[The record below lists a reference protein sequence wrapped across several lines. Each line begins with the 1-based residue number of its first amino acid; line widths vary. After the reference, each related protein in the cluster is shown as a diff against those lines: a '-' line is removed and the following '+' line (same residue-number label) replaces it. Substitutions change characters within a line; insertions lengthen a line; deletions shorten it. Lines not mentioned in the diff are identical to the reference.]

1 MIEWITDYI
10 ELVRKNPKRFCD
22 KIKKLVNLV
31 EKLLKRKDIEYK
43 KSDPVAFEE
52 FCRKIKHK
60 EGALAGQP
68 FILNQEQ
75 RFMAACVL
83 GIKWYS
89 SKHSRWLRYFTEF
102 NLFVA
107 RKFGKTLF
115 ISALALWLLGFDKEG
130 GAFGEILAENEVQS
144 KKLYKLVCRAAEQ
157 ACFHGIFKENRTE
170 KFLECKLNEGQLVYL
185 SGRGKGKQGSNPSF
199 FINDEANEITRKT
212 QYSDKKQG
220 MGARVQ
226 PLAIVISSAG
236 VTPDSLY
243 EMLYERD
250 EKILKRKSF
259 NDKERIFP
267 VIYEIDDNDK
277 VEDESCWIKANPCM
291 DRDLPSLNYL
301 QQLYETSKDN
311 PVELAKFTAFNL
323 NRQIGAALEFFELSN
338 IKEAMGTIKTE
349 DIYNSYAV
357 GGVDLSETT
366 DLCNATLT
374 VLKEDGSLVIV
385 QAYFIAESVLQRNSE
400 RDKTEYKYFQEC
412 KSDCEAVRK
421 LLIVTN
427 GTYVD
432 QRDVLKWFVYMRDT
446 YQINILKI
454 GYDRWMSKEFI
465 HLAEDFGF
473 NEEKTVKDIND
484 NDVRD
489 YGILTSVA
497 QGGYTLSGAIKIIK
511 ELFKQNK
518 LMFDKTNKLLP
529 YCFYNLRIRFDTN
542 NNITPHKAKSTGHI
556 DGAVGLF
563 IAFVAYQRAKPLYE
577 AHLPDLFQI

>member
-1 MIEWITDYI
+1 MIEWITDYLSYV
-10 ELVRKNPKRFCD
+10 EKNPKRIN
-22 KIKKLVNLV
+22 KKRKKLCKLV
-31 EKLLKRKDIEYK
+31 ENLLKRKDIEFK
-43 KSDPVAFEE
+43 PADPTAFEK

-60 EGALAGQP
+60 EGDLAGQP
-68 FILNQEQ
+68 FILNSEQ
-75 RFMAACVL
+75 RFIAACVL

-89 SKHSRWLRYFTEF
+89 AKHSRWLRYFTELD
-102 NLFVA
+102 LFVA

-130 GAFGEILAENEVQS
+130 GAFGEILAENETQS

-157 ACFHGIFKENRTE
+157 ACFQGIFKENKTE

-220 MGARVQ
+220 MGARSQ

-250 EKILKRKSF
+250 EKILNRKAF

-267 VIYEIDDNDK
+267 IIYEIDEEDK

-291 DRDLPSLNYL
+291 DIGLPSLNYL

-311 PVELAKFTAFNL
+311 PIELAKFTAFNL
-323 NRQIGAALEFFELSN
+323 NRQIGAALEFFELAS
-338 IKEAMGTIKTE
+338 IKQAMGTIKTE

-366 DLCNATLT
+366 DLCNATLQ
-374 VLKEDGSLVIV
+374 VLKEDGSMIIV

-400 RDKTEYKYFQEC
+400 RDKMEYKFFQDC
-412 KSDCEAVRK
+412 KSECEAVRK
-421 LLIVTN
+421 LLFVTK

-432 QRDVLKWFVYMRDT
+432 QREVLKWFVYMRDT
-446 YQINILKI
+446 YQINILKL

-465 HLAEDFGF
+465 HLAEEYGF
-473 NEEKTVKDIND
+473 NEEKTVKDVND

-511 ELFKQNK
+511 ELFNQNK
-518 LMFDKTNKLLP
+518 LLIDKTNKLLP
-529 YCFYNLRIRFDTN
+529 YCFYNLRIKFDTN

-577 AHLPDLFQI
+577 SELPDLFKI

>member
-10 ELVRKNPKRFCD
+10 DFVRNNPKRFCD

-43 KSDPVAFEE
+43 QADPIAFEE
-52 FCRKIKHK
+52 FCRMIKHK

-75 RFMAACVL
+75 KFISACIL
-83 GIKWYS
+83 GIKQYS
-89 SKHSRWLRYFTEF
+89 NKHSRWLRYFTEL

-115 ISALALWLLGFDKEG
+115 ISALGLWLLGFDKEG
-130 GAFGEILAENEVQS
+130 GAFGEILAENEIQS
-144 KKLYKLVCRAAEQ
+144 RKLYKLVCRAAEQ
-157 ACFHGIFKENRTE
+157 SCFHGIFEEKKTE
-170 KFLECKLNEGQLVYL
+170 KYLECKLNEGQLVYL
-185 SGRGKGKQGSNPSF
+185 SGRNKGKQGSNPSF

-250 EKILKRKSF
+250 EKILNRKSF

-267 VIYEIDDNDK
+267 IIYEIDQEDK

-291 DRDLPSLNYL
+291 DRDLPSLNFL
-301 QQLYETSKDN
+301 QQLYETSKDD

-323 NRQIGAALEFFELSN
+323 NRQVGAALEFFELSS
-338 IKEAMGTIKTE
+338 IKQAMGTIKTE

-366 DLCNATLT
+366 DLCNATLPI
-374 VLKEDGSLVIV
+374 LKENGSLVII

-400 RDKTEYKYFQEC
+400 RDKMEYKFFQDC

-421 LLIVTN
+421 LLFVTP

-432 QRDVLKWFVYMRDT
+432 QREVLKWFVYMRDT

-465 HLAEDFGF
+465 HLAEDYGF
-473 NEEKTVKDIND
+473 KEEKTVKDVND

-518 LMFDKTNKLLP
+518 LLIDKTNKLLP

-577 AHLPDLFQI
+577 MHLPDLFKI